1 MSIES
6 TTDDFFTRIS
16 VARSDKRRS
25 VSEVMAKVRDGYFGN
40 TPDKHLEAAMD
51 DMFDDI
57 VETLGAEAAPSK
69 QTSHIGRMAEGY
81 PLFGLGESG
90 TRKSSTFARMIHT
103 RPEFAG
109 FSYVPHENSSALLS
123 VKAPSPCTLRV
134 LGVTIARAMGLPTS
148 ETLKENVV
156 WDDIMDH
163 LPVRGIR
170 VIHIDEFQH
179 VLQNRN
185 KLDIAK
191 IRNTMKR
198 VLQTPGHPV
207 WMLVTGMPEVG
218 PVLEGDT
225 QTWRRKSYVFFP
237 ELDFCRHASK
247 CRTMV
252 QFFAKERASLE
263 CEASTSDENIHRLMH
278 ASLYRLGI
286 AIDVVIKAIRVAL
299 SDGSKDLTADHFA
312 KAYRTF
318 SGCPDNEN
326 PFLVPKDY
334 LELKVDQHLT
344 RLLESGKER
353 AGGPKAASK

>member
-1 MSIES
+1 MTID
-6 TTDDFFTRIS
+6 TPKDDFLARIGD
-16 VARSDKRRS
+16 ARSDARRS
-25 VSEVMAKVRDGYFGN
+25 VSETMAKVRDGYFGN
-40 TPDKHLEAAMD
+40 TPDNHLDAAMD

-57 VETLGAEAAPSK
+57 IETLGAQAAPSK
-69 QTSHIGRMAEGY
+69 ETSHIGRMAEGY

-109 FSYVPHENSSALLS
+109 FSYVPHENSSALIS

-134 LGVTIARAMGLPTS
+134 LGVTVARAMCLPTS
-148 ETLKENVV
+148 ETTKENVV
-156 WDDIMDH
+156 WDDIMDN
-163 LPVRGIR
+163 LPGRGIR

-179 VLQNRN
+179 VLENRN
-185 KLDIAK
+185 KPDIAK

-218 PVLEGDT
+218 PTLEGDT

-237 ELDFCRHASK
+237 ELDFARHAGK

-252 QFFAKERASLE
+252 KFFANERAGLD
-263 CEASTSDENIHRLMH
+263 CEAFITDDNIHRLMH

-299 SDGSKDLTADHFA
+299 KAGSRDLTAGHFGT
-312 KAYRTF
+312 AYRAF
-318 SGCPDNEN
+318 AGCTDDEN
-326 PFLVPKDY
+326 PFLVASGYTD
-334 LELKVDQHLT
+334 LKVDQHLT
-344 RLLESGKER
+344 RLLESRR
-353 AGGPKAASK
+353 ASNAGTKAASK

>member
-1 MSIES
+1 MTLE
-6 TTDDFFTRIS
+6 TTKDDFLARIS
-16 VARSDKRRS
+16 NARSDERRS
-25 VSEVMAKVRDGYFGN
+25 LSAVMANVRDGYFGN
-40 TPDKHLEAAMD
+40 TPDNQLNAAMD

-57 VETLGAEAAPSK
+57 IETLGAQAAPSK
-69 QTSHIGRMAEGY
+69 ETSHIGRMAEGY

-109 FSYVPHENSSALLS
+109 FSYVPHENTSALLS

-170 VIHIDEFQH
+170 VIHLDEFQH
-179 VLQNRN
+179 VLENRN

-218 PVLEGDT
+218 PTLEGDT

-237 ELDFCRHASK
+237 DLDFSRHAGK

-252 QFFAKERASLE
+252 HFFAKERASLD
-263 CEASTSDENIHRLMH
+263 CEAFTTDDNIHRLMH

-286 AIDVVIKAIRVAL
+286 AIDLVIKAIRVAL
-299 SDGSKDLTADHFA
+299 KAGSSELTADHFA
-312 KAYRTF
+312 KAYRAF
-318 SGCPDNEN
+318 AGCPDNES
-326 PFLVPKDY
+326 PFLVPKGYTD
-334 LELKVDQHLT
+334 LKVDQHLT
-344 RLLESGKER
+344 RLLESRKER
-353 AGGPKAASK
+353 TGGSKAVSK